1 MTHVITSI
9 LHWFFPDIPKHL
21 TPKKYCSIILTVHAS
36 VFAFNYMY
44 QYSKREI
51 WKANTLKSS
60 QLFGAI
66 FYVQRAYS
74 RNHKIL
80 SSWRFL
86 SAVTFCCVCTWNI
99 YWDRDSKRNNEIGN
113 IQAHCGRRRKL
124 YCAVT
129 SIILTT
135 TDWNHK
141 WCIKRKHCNLPGIFI
156 NYW

>member
-1 MTHVITSI
+1 MLFMIHVISSI

-21 TPKKYCSIILTVHAS
+21 IPKKYCSIILTVHDSVHDS

-66 FYVQRAYS
+66 FYIQRAYS

-113 IQAHCGRRRKL
+113 IYRCLYKL
-124 YCAVT
+124 IADVVENCFVLWRQLFWLQRIET
-129 SIILTT
+129 
-135 TDWNHK
+135 
-141 WCIKRKHCNLPGIFI
+141 I
-156 NYW
+156 NDV